1 MLQACSPTR
10 RLTKEELWLVDNQ
23 IIVDEQERKDVELSD
38 LLLQKP
44 NTKLPVVGLPLGVL
58 VYNLATPDPHA
69 QFEQWLAAKP
79 KRTQRLEKLISRK
92 QIRAI
97 DSAKINFNQWL
108 KNTGS
113 APVTIDTSKAEIG
126 RAHV

>member
-10 RLTKEELWLVDNQ
+10 RLTKEELWLVNNQ
-23 IIVDEQERKDVELSD
+23 IFVDELERKEAELSD

-58 VYNLATPDPHA
+58 VHNLATPDPHA
-69 QFEQWLAAKP
+69 RFEQWLAAKP
-79 KRTQRLEKLISRK
+79 KRIERLQRLISAK

-97 DSAKINFNQWL
+97 DSAKINFNQ
-108 KNTGS
+108 
-113 APVTIDTSKAEIG
+113 
-126 RAHV
+126 